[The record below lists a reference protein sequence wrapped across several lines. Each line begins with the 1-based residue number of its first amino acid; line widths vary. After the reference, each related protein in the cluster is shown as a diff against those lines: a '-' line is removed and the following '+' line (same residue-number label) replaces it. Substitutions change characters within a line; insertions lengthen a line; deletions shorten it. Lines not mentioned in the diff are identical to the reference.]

1 MIQCLEEGN
10 GVEKKTEREKDEGT
24 EGEMMVYRKSKCRQI
39 FFFYPFIPYPSSL
52 CSLIVVEPISLQ
64 PLPIGAHKE
73 IKPPCYQ
80 LTLYAALQ

>member
-39 FFFYPFIPYPSSL
+39 FFFFFT
-52 CSLIVVEPISLQ
+52 
-64 PLPIGAHKE
+64 PLS
-73 IKPPCYQ
+73 
-80 LTLYAALQ
+80 LTLAVSAL

>member
-39 FFFYPFIPYPSSL
+39 FFFLPLY
-52 CSLIVVEPISLQ
+52 
-64 PLPIGAHKE
+64 PLP
-73 IKPPCYQ
+73 
-80 LTLYAALQ
+80 